1 MKILINLLILTIIL
15 FFYIHIYNQYKTSNY
30 LEIYEIENVTKD
42 KFEELCDLKQP
53 LLINNINLLDINMKI
68 ISNNYNTFEI
78 KIINKD
84 NKNLYLPLK
93 LSAALE
99 LFEKD
104 ISGNYISEKNKEFI
118 DETTLFKQF
127 STNDYFLRPL
137 GTVNIEYD
145 LIFGSINSYTPLRYN
160 LNSRNF
166 YSVVSGSIEVTLC
179 PPKDYKYLYIT
190 KDYENFNFSSNV
202 NILNPQDEYKNEF
215 EKVKFLRIILEPNKL
230 LQIPAYWFYSIKI
243 LKNNTLITN
252 YKYSTYINMISM
264 FPELFVKLLQNN
276 NIKKNL
282 AKIADIKIHS

>member
-1 MKILINLLILTIIL
+1 MEILINLLILTIIL
-15 FFYIHIYNQYKTSNY
+15 FLYIHIYNQIKTSNY
-30 LEIYEIENVTKD
+30 LEVYEIENISKD

-127 STNDYFLRPL
+127 SVLC
-137 GTVNIEYD
+137 
-145 LIFGSINSYTPLRYN
+145 LIGI
-160 LNSRNF
+160 
-166 YSVVSGSIEVTLC
+166 
-179 PPKDYKYLYIT
+179 
-190 KDYENFNFSSNV
+190 
-202 NILNPQDEYKNEF
+202 
-215 EKVKFLRIILEPNKL
+215 
-230 LQIPAYWFYSIKI
+230 
-243 LKNNTLITN
+243 
-252 YKYSTYINMISM
+252 
-264 FPELFVKLLQNN
+264 
-276 NIKKNL
+276 
-282 AKIADIKIHS
+282 